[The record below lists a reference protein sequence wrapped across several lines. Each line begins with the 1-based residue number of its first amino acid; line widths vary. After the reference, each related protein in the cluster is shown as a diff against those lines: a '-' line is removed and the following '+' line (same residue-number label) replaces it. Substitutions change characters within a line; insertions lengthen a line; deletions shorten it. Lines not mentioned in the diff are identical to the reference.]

1 MTNVLII
8 EDEEDTRD
16 IMKLVLT
23 DSGFDVATAATG
35 ESGLKAIKKKVPDL
49 IVLDILLPDIT
60 GLTLLDKL
68 KANDKYKSIPIV
80 VVTAVAKEI
89 GVKEEIAKKYPEVGF
104 VEKPFSVDSLIAAVK
119 KKLST

>member
-1 MTNVLII
+1 MKKILII

-35 ESGLKAIKKKVPDL
+35 EAGLKAAKKEEPDL

-60 GLTLLDKL
+60 GLTVLDRL
-68 KANDKYKSIPIV
+68 KADAKQKSIPV
-80 VVTAVAKEI
+80 VIVTAVEKEI
-89 GVKEEIAKKYPEVGF
+89 GIKEEIAGKYPEVGF
-104 VEKPFSVDSLIAAVK
+104 VEKPFAVDDLVARIRQK
-119 KKLST
+119 IR

>member
-1 MTNVLII
+1 MKKILVI

-35 ESGLKAIKKKVPDL
+35 EAGLKAAKKEEPDL

-60 GLTLLDKL
+60 GLTVLDRL
-68 KANDKYKSIPIV
+68 KADAKQRSIPV
-80 VVTAVAKEI
+80 VIVTAVEKEI
-89 GVKEEIAKKYPEVGF
+89 GIKEEIAGKYPEVGF
-104 VEKPFSVDSLIAAVK
+104 VEKPFAVNDLVARIRQ
-119 KKLST
+119 KLR